1 MNGHWGDC
9 NPSTCPMSA
18 SPATTTAAPTSSCS
32 TPCQFPFIYQAR
44 GRTQKSMI
52 ENIMFEMSSCAQ
64 GVVHTACTYAGGF
77 SPAWCSTK
85 TDKFGKHVIGNF
97 ADCGTGCPVEITTG

>member
-1 MNGHWGDC
+1 
-9 NPSTCPMSA
+9 
-18 SPATTTAAPTSSCS
+18 
-32 TPCQFPFIYQAR
+32 
-44 GRTQKSMI
+44 
-52 ENIMFEMSSCAQ
+52 MFEMSFCAQ